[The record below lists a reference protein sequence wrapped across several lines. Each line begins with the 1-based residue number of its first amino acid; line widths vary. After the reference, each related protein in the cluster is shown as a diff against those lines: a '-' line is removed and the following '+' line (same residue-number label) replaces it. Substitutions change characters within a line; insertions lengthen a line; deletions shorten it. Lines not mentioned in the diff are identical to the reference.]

1 MADIICTNL
10 VDGELETT
18 YAKFKNSANED
29 YDQGAISF
37 DLPTYNS
44 GTAKYEVRN
53 ISGTNTDGEEISTI
67 TLSDDENEMSS
78 SDRLNPSKVFWWIAK
93 KAKGLLCPSCMSS

>member
-10 VDGELETT
+10 VDNELETT
-18 YAKFKNSANED
+18 YAEFKNSENED
-29 YDQGAISF
+29 LNQGAINF

-44 GTAKYEVRN
+44 GTGKYEVRN
-53 ISGTNTDGEEISTI
+53 ISGTDTDGEAIPTT

-78 SDRLNPSKVFWWIAK
+78 SDRLNPTKVFLWVVK
-93 KAKGLLCPSCMSS
+93 KIKGILCPSCM

>member
-10 VDGELETT
+10 VDRELLTT
-18 YAKFKNSANED
+18 YAEFKNSEIED
-29 YDQGAISF
+29 LCHGAINF

-44 GTAKYEVRN
+44 GTGKYEVRN
-53 ISGTNTDGEEISTI
+53 LSGTDTDGELIPTT

-78 SDRLNPSKVFWWIAK
+78 SDRLNPTKVFWWVVK
-93 KAKGLLCPSCMSS
+93 KAKGLLCPSCM